1 MEDLDRRSLSLYNEV
16 AAIKRSLQ
24 HLTTQCSSQHLEME
38 LRRAATN
45 ILGPIMGSVH
55 DQSRLELERMRNHV
69 SAASSR
75 AEAAYSLA
83 YSARA
88 EVQACQAQQSVPD
101 VRGILQEL
109 NVQGGGGGEHADSGE
124 SNRRRSPSRGGVDK
138 QQQSREAMWER
149 IDNHLACHE
158 LRLRKSTDQFVR
170 AAINRALIEVEA
182 DQGPG
187 ENSGGGT
194 RNSTGGRRRTG
205 GILSQDETKA
215 SGERIH
221 VEGSQT
227 TTTSDYIL
235 LKRNIDDEIL
245 MLAKYKRELKM
256 ENKRDMELW
265 KEATK
270 HEMLQVIEQKMLQAT
285 EQASKKKKET
295 VAIISTSATTTS
307 QEAGVDEERMV
318 RERLGPILRSIQE
331 QLDKMQNDFILHKL
345 HTSTRFGQLEDEV
358 RKMQEEKMMEK
369 REQRKRTDDGAGGV
383 AGGGLP
389 GHRGNRA
396 GPPLGP
402 QRRAA
407 GRPRPR

>member
-1 MEDLDRRSLSLYNEV
+1 MVLFFLSQILRFKRDTLQQHYVQQYTFLFSQHPLHFPPCLLFIQLGTRLLTNHFMMDFEALISANLRQPARPTTTGANSTTVSNSPDRYLVRRQANRMEDLDRRSLSLYNEV

-24 HLTTQCSSQHLEME
+24 HLTTQCSSQRLEME

-109 NVQGGGGGEHADSGE
+109 NVQGGGGGGEHADSGE

-170 AAINRALIEVEA
+170 AAINRALIQVEA

-194 RNSTGGRRRTG
+194 RNSTGETRRSG
-205 GILSQDETKA
+205 GILSREEAKA

-221 VEGSQT
+221 GEGSQ
-227 TTTSDYIL
+227 SPNVGGNL
-235 LKRNIDDEIL
+235 L
-245 MLAKYKRELKM
+245 
-256 ENKRDMELW
+256 
-265 KEATK
+265 T
-270 HEMLQVIEQKMLQAT
+270 
-285 EQASKKKKET
+285 
-295 VAIISTSATTTS
+295 
-307 QEAGVDEERMV
+307 
-318 RERLGPILRSIQE
+318 RLL
-331 QLDKMQNDFILHKL
+331 LTFNDFKL
-345 HTSTRFGQLEDEV
+345 VIHGKVFGNDINSLYVISNISRLVNPDMSEG
-358 RKMQEEKMMEK
+358 KK
-369 REQRKRTDDGAGGV
+369 
-383 AGGGLP
+383 
-389 GHRGNRA
+389 
-396 GPPLGP
+396 
-402 QRRAA
+402 
-407 GRPRPR
+407 